1 MLGRARDAR
10 FKKSKAM
17 ALDVLQR
24 LADQRAMIEQLAA
37 DSRRCVPG
45 TAFFAYPGEAADG
58 RRYVADALARGAS
71 AVVWESEGFA
81 WDPKWQVPNVGVAGL
96 KQQAGSIAHAFYGRP
111 SETLWVCGVTGTNG
125 KTSCTQW
132 IAAALD
138 ALGMRSGVIGT
149 LGCGFPGA
157 LSGAQNTTPDVLA
170 LHAMLAEMKR
180 AGACAVAMEAS
191 SHGLAQGRTNAVAFD
206 CALFTNLSHE
216 HLDYHGS
223 MDAYGAAKA
232 LLFEAPTLAAAVL
245 NLDDVAGVRL
255 AERARAGGLRT
266 IGYSLMASSP
276 VPGIVDQYLAA
287 RSIAFD
293 GEAMQV
299 RLTSSWGEAD
309 IALPHVGRF
318 NVSNALG
325 VLGCLLAYGVG
336 FDAAIERLA
345 ALPPVA
351 GRMQALGGA
360 GVPLVV
366 VDYAH
371 TPDALEKVLHALRP
385 VAEARGGALVAV
397 FGAGGERD
405 AAKRPLMGAVAGRL
419 ADRVVLTSDNPRGE
433 DPHAILEA
441 IRAGVGGASLLE
453 PDRAR
458 AIAAAIDAATPQ
470 DVVLIAG
477 KGHERTQEIAG
488 EHRPF
493 SDTDVAR
500 LALAALAARGPA

>member
-1 MLGRARDAR
+1 
-10 FKKSKAM
+10 M
-17 ALDVLQR
+17 ALGVLQR
-24 LADQRAMIEQLAA
+24 LADQRAMIEQLAS

-45 TAFFAYPGEAADG
+45 TAFFAYPGDAADG

-71 AVVWESEGFA
+71 AVVWESEGFS
-81 WDPKWQVPNVGVAGL
+81 WDPNWQVPNVGVAGL

-138 ALGMRSGVIGT
+138 ALGIRSGVIGT

-157 LSGAQNTTPDVLA
+157 LSSVQNTTPDVLE
-170 LHAMLAEMKR
+170 LHALLAEMKR
-180 AGACAVAMEAS
+180 AGARAVAMEAS

-266 IGYSLMASSP
+266 IGYSLMASNL
-276 VPGIVDQYLAA
+276 VPGIVDQHLAA

-293 GEAMQV
+293 GEGMQV
-299 RLTSSWGEAD
+299 RFTSSWGEAD

-325 VLGCLLAYGVG
+325 VLGCLLAYGVE
-336 FDAAIERLA
+336 FHAAI
-345 ALPPVA
+345 
-351 GRMQALGGA
+351 
-360 GVPLVV
+360 
-366 VDYAH
+366 
-371 TPDALEKVLHALRP
+371 
-385 VAEARGGALVAV
+385 
-397 FGAGGERD
+397 
-405 AAKRPLMGAVAGRL
+405 
-419 ADRVVLTSDNPRGE
+419 
-433 DPHAILEA
+433 
-441 IRAGVGGASLLE
+441 
-453 PDRAR
+453 
-458 AIAAAIDAATPQ
+458 
-470 DVVLIAG
+470 
-477 KGHERTQEIAG
+477 
-488 EHRPF
+488 
-493 SDTDVAR
+493 
-500 LALAALAARGPA
+500 

>member
-1 MLGRARDAR
+1 MRIEE
-10 FKKSKAM
+10 AM
-17 ALDVLQR
+17 APDVLQR
-24 LADQRAMIEQLAA
+24 LADQHAMIEQLAA

-58 RRYVADALARGAS
+58 RHYIADALARGAS
-71 AVVWESEGFA
+71 AVVWESAGFA
-81 WDPKWQVPNVGVAGL
+81 WNTQWQIPNVGVAGL

-149 LGCGFPGA
+149 LGCGFPGT
-157 LSGAQNTTPDVLA
+157 LSGAQNTTPDVLE

-180 AGACAVAMEAS
+180 AGARAVAMEAS

-232 LLFEAPTLAAAVL
+232 LLFEAPTLAVAVL

-255 AERARAGGLRT
+255 AARARAGGLRT
-266 IGYSLMASSP
+266 IGYSLMASNL
-276 VPGIVDQYLAA
+276 VPGIVGEHLVA

-309 IALPHVGRF
+309 IALPHIGRF

-345 ALPPVA
+345 TLPPVA
-351 GRMQALGGA
+351 GRMQALGGGGA
-360 GVPLVV
+360 PLVI

-405 AAKRPLMGAVAGRL
+405 PAKRPLMGAVAGRL

-441 IRAGVGGASLLE
+441 IRTGVGGASLVE

-488 EHRPF
+488 ERRPF

-500 LALAALAARGPA
+500 AVLAARVPA

>member
-1 MLGRARDAR
+1 MRIEN
-10 FKKSKAM
+10 SKAT

-24 LADQRAMIEQLAA
+24 LADQHAMIEQLAS
-37 DSRRCVPG
+37 DSRRCAPG

-58 RRYVADALARGAS
+58 RHYIADALARGAS
-71 AVVWESEGFA
+71 AVVWESDGFA
-81 WDPKWQVPNVGVAGL
+81 WDAHWQVPNAGVTGL

-111 SETLWVCGVTGTNG
+111 SEGVWVCGVTGTNG

-149 LGCGFPGA
+149 LGYGFPGA
-157 LSGAQNTTPDVLA
+157 LGGAQNTTPDVLE

-180 AGACAVAMEAS
+180 AGARAVAMEAS
-191 SHGLAQGRTNAVAFD
+191 SHGLAQGRTNGVAFD

-232 LLFEAPTLAAAVL
+232 LLFEAPTLGAAVL

-255 AERARAGGLRT
+255 AERARARGLRT
-266 IGYSLMASSP
+266 IGYSLMASDL
-276 VPGIVDQYLAA
+276 VPGIVDEHLAA
-287 RSIAFD
+287 RSIAFE
-293 GEAMQV
+293 GEAMHV
-299 RLTSSWGEAD
+299 RLTSSWGDAEV
-309 IALPHVGRF
+309 ALPHVGRF

-336 FDAAIERLA
+336 FDVAIERLA

-351 GRMQALGGA
+351 GRMQALGGGDA
-360 GVPLVV
+360 PLVI

-371 TPDALEKVLHALRP
+371 TPDALEKALHALRP
-385 VAEARGGALVAV
+385 IVEARGGVLVAV

-405 AAKRPLMGAVAGRL
+405 PAKRPAMGAVAGRL
-419 ADRVVLTSDNPRGE
+419 ADRVVLTSDNPRSE
-433 DPHAILEA
+433 NPDAILEA
-441 IRAGVGGASLLE
+441 IRAGVGGASQLE

-458 AIAAAIDAATPQ
+458 AIRVAIQAAAPH
-470 DVVLIAG
+470 DVILIAG

-488 EHRPF
+488 ERRPF
-493 SDTDVAR
+493 SDTDIAR
-500 LALAALAARGPA
+500 AALAARGQA